1 MKRPGPQTLRYSGF
15 TLLEII
21 VTLVVVGIAATT
33 LMSVFSSTVR
43 TSADPMIQQQAV
55 SIAEAYMEEIS
66 LMAFEDPQ
74 GGETGGAEAGESRPT
89 YDDVRDYNGLIDNG
103 AVDQNGNLITG
114 LEGYTI
120 SVSVS
125 GNALNGIAASDSLLI
140 SITVNHAVIGNLVLS
155 GYRVNY

>member
-21 VTLVVVGIAATT
+21 VTLVVVSIAATA

-74 GGETGGAEAGESRPT
+74 GGETGSAEAGESRSN
-89 YDDVRDYNGLIDNG
+89 YDDVQDYNSLPDTT
-103 AVDQNGNLITG
+103 VRDQNGTAIGALSDYGITVTVGGSTLNL
-114 LEGYTI
+114 
-120 SVSVS
+120 V
-125 GNALNGIAASDSLLI
+125 AAMRID
-140 SITVNHAVIGNLVLS
+140 ITVNHAAIGNVLLS
-155 GYRVNY
+155 GYRTNY